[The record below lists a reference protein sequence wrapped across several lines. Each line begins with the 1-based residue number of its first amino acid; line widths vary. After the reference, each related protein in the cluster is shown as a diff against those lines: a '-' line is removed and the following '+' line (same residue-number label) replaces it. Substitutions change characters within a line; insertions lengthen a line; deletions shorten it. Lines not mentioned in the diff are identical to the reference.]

1 MNVPALLLV
10 FLGGGLGSVCRYAL
24 SLLMARGGSPLPWA
38 TLGVNVLG
46 CLLIGV
52 FAQTLARDSALR
64 ALFITGFCG
73 GFTTFSTLSLE
84 CLALWQAQQFG
95 WLALY
100 VGASLVLGLAAVAGG
115 FALARAVLV

>member
-1 MNVPALLLV
+1 MNVPALVLV

-64 ALFITGFCG
+64 ALFVAVFCG

>member
-1 MNVPALLLV
+1 MNVPALVLV

-64 ALFITGFCG
+64 ALFVAGLCG

>member
-1 MNVPALLLV
+1 MNVVALLLV
-10 FLGGGLGSVCRYAL
+10 FLGGGCGSICRYAL
-24 SLLMARGGSPLPWA
+24 GLLMVRSGSPLPWA
-38 TLGVNVLG
+38 TLCVNVLG

-52 FAQTLARDSALR
+52 FAQTLARDSILR
-64 ALFITGFCG
+64 ALFIAGFCG

-100 VGASLVLGLAAVAGG
+100 VGASLVCGLAAVAGG